1 MMFQRQLI
9 TSIENIQRKSGVKC
23 LYPFW
28 SKKAKKIRKGK
39 VQKIR
44 VKNKKQEK
52 ESERVFVISLAR
64 ARACV
69 SLLCLEVFCARVKI
83 RARGRA
89 RVCLLC
95 SSRGFYAAESMRPRG
110 DRFSKETRGEK
121 KCAATKEKNGSFYA
135 WEKNTF
141 HLTSL
146 SFVTK
151 HVREEKEEEKSFV
164 S

>member
-1 MMFQRQLI
+1 MFQRQLI

-44 VKNKKQEK
+44 VQNKKQEK

-64 ARACV
+64 ARVCFSSV
-69 SLLCLEVFCARVKI
+69 SRGFL
-83 RARGRA
+83 RARENSCARA

-95 SSRGFYAAESMRPRG
+95 SSRGFYAAESMRPRR

-146 SFVTK
+146 SFVMK
-151 HVREEKEEEKSFV
+151 HV
-164 S
+164 

>member
-1 MMFQRQLI
+1 MSLSFLEQ
-9 TSIENIQRKSGVKC
+9 K
-23 LYPFW
+23 
-28 SKKAKKIRKGK
+28 SKKDTKRQSAK
-39 VQKIR
+39 
-44 VKNKKQEK
+44 NTSKKQK
-52 ESERVFVISLAR
+52 TGKGESERVFVISLAR
-64 ARACV
+64 ARVCFSSASRGFV
-69 SLLCLEVFCARVKI
+69 RARENSCAR
-83 RARGRA
+83 ARA

>member
-1 MMFQRQLI
+1 M
-9 TSIENIQRKSGVKC
+9 SILFG
-23 LYPFW
+23 
-28 SKKAKKIRKGK
+28 AKINQKIRKGK

-52 ESERVFVISLAR
+52 ERERVFVISLAR
-64 ARACV
+64 ARVCFSSASRGFV
-69 SLLCLEVFCARVKI
+69 RARENSCARV
-83 RARGRA
+83 RAC
-89 RVCLLC
+89 VCLLC
-95 SSRGFYAAESMRPRG
+95 SSRGFYAAESMRPRR

-146 SFVTK
+146 SFVMK